1 MFGPMLNTDPV
12 QNTTR
17 KKVGGDNGPGG
28 GPEMR
33 EREREREKNDPRSHA
48 QGPTATLYSFRFL
61 LLFRAF
67 RCGFFCLFV
76 FVLRNSSGFVLRFT
90 RAGGGGT
97 ESGEAEKGAAL
108 RRDVIGGWGSSL
120 TSRRGP
126 DQSAV
131 GWRRGLRARPHA
143 RSRTRTRTHTHTHT
157 HTCRQEER
165 RGQ

>member
-28 GPEMR
+28 GREMR
-33 EREREREKNDPRSHA
+33 EREREKKTTQEATHKVPPR
-48 QGPTATLYSFRFL
+48 
-61 LLFRAF
+61 
-67 RCGFFCLFV
+67 RCILFV
-76 FVLRNSSGFVLRFT
+76 FFFFSEPFDADFFVCLFSFCVIRPDSYCVSL

-143 RSRTRTRTHTHTHT
+143 RSRTRTHTHTHT
-157 HTCRQEER
+157 HM
-165 RGQ
+165 